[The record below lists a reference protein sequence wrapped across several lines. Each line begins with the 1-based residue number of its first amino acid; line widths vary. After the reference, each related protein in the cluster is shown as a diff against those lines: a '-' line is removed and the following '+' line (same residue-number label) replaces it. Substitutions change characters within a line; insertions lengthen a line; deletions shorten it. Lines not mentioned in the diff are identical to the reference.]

1 MLGSVPDEEIVIVA
15 DMEAGIGSLTRL
27 EDSTVDI
34 TLVVVEPTPRSIDVA
49 RRGVHVAD
57 ERQQGRIVIVGNK
70 ITGEA
75 DRQRIIEAFGDR
87 PTVFVPADPAIDAA
101 DRRGT
106 SPSDDTPDAPGVRAI
121 EGIIDLLAL
130 ADHVAG

>member
-34 TLVVVEPTPRSIDVA
+34 SLVVVEPTPRSIDVA

-75 DRQRIIEAFGDR
+75 D
-87 PTVFVPADPAIDAA
+87 
-101 DRRGT
+101 
-106 SPSDDTPDAPGVRAI
+106 S
-121 EGIIDLLAL
+121 
-130 ADHVAG
+130 AGGA

>member
-1 MLGSVPDEEIVIVA
+1 MLGSVHDDEIVIVA

-27 EDSTVDI
+27 DEAAIDV

-57 ERQQGRIVIVGNK
+57 ERGQGRIVIVGNK
-70 ITGEA
+70 ITGDA
-75 DRQRIIEAFGDR
+75 DRRRIVDAFGDR
-87 PTVFVPADPAIDAA
+87 PTVFVPEDPAIDEA

-106 SPSDDTPDAPGVRAI
+106 SPSDDAPDAPGVLALER
-121 EGIIDLLAL
+121 IIDVLGLPAPTR
-130 ADHVAG
+130 H